1 MAIKSFLVDY
11 KGSKETV
18 EYETELSFGETEGI
32 INQSLDLTDI
42 QHPKVKIGNFRM
54 QILLKTLRK
63 APFSYANEIVLK
75 SIPNNT
81 INSILDHI
89 MQDYPLVNFLGDW
102 MTSFMG
108 SEEVK
113 EQLSDSTPTVQS
125 NSDGQ
130 KKKQTNT
137 VHSSSKK

>member
-137 VHSSSKK
+137 VPSSSKK

>member
-130 KKKQTNT
+130 KKKQTN
-137 VHSSSKK
+137 

>member
-1 MAIKSFLVDY
+1 
-11 KGSKETV
+11 
-18 EYETELSFGETEGI
+18 
-32 INQSLDLTDI
+32 
-42 QHPKVKIGNFRM
+42 M

-137 VHSSSKK
+137 VPSSSKK